1 MPQKQEDDSGLLSNE
16 DDQSSEDKEDG
27 RERERT
33 LGCFLF
39 LPGWGRWGSKTSEGN
54 GDGLEWKLLLN

>member
-33 LGCFLF
+33 LGFFFVFTWL
-39 LPGWGRWGSKTSEGN
+39 GEMGIE
-54 GDGLEWKLLLN
+54 DE